1 MTEKLRL
8 IIYIN
13 CLILFPLILFA
24 QPAGIQTNEEII
36 AEQLC
41 PPVMH
46 TLDSL
51 SMDSTRVKI
60 KLEKKSDLGNW
71 LIKKLLEQFI
81 QKQVILYDTSAEV
94 SGNLLVVKINTV
106 DSEIFYRGKKRNLF
120 LRTTKF
126 ERIISSYL
134 SYSVQ
139 NQSGKILFSGS
150 INPEFRDVL
159 SRSKLKTVESNYYS
173 FTKGQKID
181 SKFFAYFFEPLL
193 VTVTTV
199 GVVYLF
205 FSLRSGS

>member
-51 SMDSTRVKI
+51 SMDSAKVKI

-71 LIKKLLEQFI
+71 LIKKLQEQFI

-94 SGNLLVVKINTV
+94 SGNLLVVNIN
-106 DSEIFYRGKKRNLF
+106 
-120 LRTTKF
+120 
-126 ERIISSYL
+126 
-134 SYSVQ
+134 YSVQ

-159 SRSKLKTVESNYYS
+159 SRSKLKTVESNHYS